1 MQKHCWLHVWK
12 QYYNKIIVLKDLNRH
27 FSVLKKYMNNFDCLE
42 HKMLTNF
49 YLFSEIYKKNYSSR
63 NNYGN
68 TFSQKLINK
77 L

>member
-1 MQKHCWLHVWK
+1 MLIIFWQFILWIWTWK
-12 QYYNKIIVLKDLNRH
+12 WCHNVIEVSFFHI
-27 FSVLKKYMNNFDCLE
+27 
-42 HKMLTNF
+42 TNF